1 MTNKV
6 LIYLCKHYI
15 PRIVN
20 LEENVF
26 KAVGLVINLE
36 TTTNYLSGFV
46 PEGKNSV

>member
-6 LIYLCKHYI
+6 LIYSCEYYI

-26 KAVGLVINLE
+26 KAVGPVINLK
-36 TTTNYLSGFV
+36 TTTNYLRGFV